1 MLPFHCH
8 QRVRVAEQAGLTTVR
23 GVAADLAAA
32 AGLGEQA
39 AGRVQLVVSELAT
52 NLLRHA
58 TDGGMVLLR
67 ALEPPGGVECL
78 ALDQGPGIAD
88 LGLALADRKVVEP
101 VVGEGL
107 GYGLGAVR
115 RLSDLFDIHSTP
127 GVGTAVLSR
136 ILAAAGRA
144 ADRVSLDHAALGHL
158 AFDWGAAMLPIL
170 GGDHCGDGFMVRAD
184 GLVVVADGLG
194 HGEPASLAARRV
206 EEVARH
212 AGPDPDPQ
220 AVLAAVH
227 EALRGTRGAA
237 VAVVRATPGRIDYAG
252 VGNIA
257 ATVVRGNSPAA
268 LPERWGVVGYNAAP
282 PKTMSVAWEPGD
294 HVLLCSDGCSRIAD
308 LFVERRLRY
317 VAPALAAAVLLRD
330 GTGRVDDQTIVVLR
344 HAHPD
349 LAATASPR
357 FQ

>member
-1 MLPFHCH
+1 MLPPHCH
-8 QRVRVAEQAGLTTVR
+8 RRVRVAELADLATVR
-23 GVAADLAAA
+23 GTAAELAAV
-32 AGLGEQA
+32 AGMGEEP

-58 TDGGMVLLR
+58 TSGGAMLLR
-67 ALEPPGGVECL
+67 ASDLPGGVDCM

-88 LGLALADRKVVEP
+88 LGRALADRQTAQP
-101 VVGEGL
+101 AAGAGL

-115 RLSDLFDIHSTP
+115 RLSERFDIHSVP
-127 GVGTAVLSR
+127 GIGTAVFAR
-136 ILAAAGRA
+136 VRTPAAPPAEV
-144 ADRVSLDHAALGHL
+144 DT
-158 AFDWGAAMLPIL
+158 FTWGAAMLPMS
-170 GGDHCGDGFMVRAD
+170 GGDHCGDGFLVRPD

-212 AGPDPDPQ
+212 ASADDDPQ
-220 AVLAAVH
+220 TVLFAAH

-237 VAVVRATPGRIDYAG
+237 VAVVRVAPGRIDYAG

-257 ATVVRGNSPAA
+257 VTVLRREGRTA

-282 PKTMSVAWEPGD
+282 PRTVRLAWEPGD
-294 HVLLCSDGCSRIAD
+294 HILLGSDGCSRIAD
-308 LFVERRLRY
+308 LYVERHLRH
-317 VAPALAAAVLLRD
+317 VAPELAAAVLLRD
-330 GTGRVDDQTIVVLR
+330 TTARLDDQTVVVLR

-349 LAATASPR
+349 RPATDGSGMP
-357 FQ
+357 